1 MDYYYDAVDGMV
13 FNDGTVMSR
22 NDFEITLNPDYTGN
36 ARYYGFKNGK
46 HHVNFAISDYEITP
60 NNIRA
65 TMIHEA
71 YGHGVKD
78 FSGGFPGPDI
88 FGGTHHKAYYATI
101 DSKYWNNT
109 TLTFKKF
116 TMKYTHIYHFWL
128 KGNIP
133 LPQKYS
139 KWYWKV
145 L

>member
-1 MDYYYDAVDGMV
+1 
-13 FNDGTVMSR
+13 
-22 NDFEITLNPDYTGN
+22 
-36 ARYYGFKNGK
+36 
-46 HHVNFAISDYEITP
+46 
-60 NNIRA
+60 
-65 TMIHEA
+65 MIHEA

-109 TLTFKKF
+109 TLTFKNF
-116 TMKYTHIYHFWL
+116 TMKYTHIYHFWE